1 MRLVRNFQA
10 EAPLVPARVPL
21 GSSKATLRRPGR
33 RSRALP
39 AAIAAFSVAALAAG
53 CQTSGAG
60 SGAAG
65 SGSSVITVAAIRG
78 VDDAP
83 LYLAAAPNG
92 TFAKAGLNVRIRS
105 YPSVGQELKALQDG
119 TVDVAAGDYAD
130 FLYAQS
136 VSRHPDLRIVAD
148 GYHAAP
154 GVMEVLASPGSGITS
169 PQGLVGK
176 KVGTPEPQGIP
187 IQSGKP
193 YSLET
198 LATQSVLTNDNVDPQ
213 QVTWDPMPAGD
224 LINALA
230 DHKVDAVLLQEPY
243 IYQAETRLGAVEVL
257 DSCSGPTANL
267 PLSGYFAVNSFATA
281 TAHAQALVE
290 FRSAL
295 QQAQAN
301 AALPGPVRTV
311 LASGPGMTPQSASLV
326 TIGAYPT
333 TLDAASPERVESLM
347 FNFEMLS
354 TALNVQRM
362 ILR

>member
-1 MRLVRNFQA
+1 M
-10 EAPLVPARVPL
+10 
-21 GSSKATLRRPGR
+21 
-33 RSRALP
+33 
-39 AAIAAFSVAALAAG
+39 
-53 CQTSGAG
+53 
-60 SGAAG
+60 
-65 SGSSVITVAAIRG
+65 ITVAAIRG

-83 LYLAAAPNG
+83 LYLAADQNG
-92 TFAKAGLNVRIRS
+92 AFAQAGLNVKIRS
-105 YPSVGQELKALQDG
+105 YSSVSQELKALQDG
-119 TVDVAAGDYAD
+119 TVDVAAGDYVD

-136 VSRHPDLRIVAD
+136 VSRHGDLRIVAD

-154 GVMEVLASPGSGITS
+154 GVMEVLTSPKSTITT

-176 KVGTPEPQGIP
+176 RIGTPEPQGIP

-198 LATQSVLTNDNVDPQ
+198 LATDAVLTNDNVHPQ
-213 QVTWDPMPAGD
+213 QITWDPMPAGD

-230 DHKVDAVLLQEPY
+230 DHKVDAVVLQEPY

-267 PLSGYFAVNSFATA
+267 PISGYFAVNSFATA
-281 TAHAQALVE
+281 HTQALAE

-295 QQAQAN
+295 QQAQAT
-301 AALPGPVRTV
+301 AALQGPVRTV
-311 LASGPGMTPQSASLV
+311 LSSGPGMTAQSASLV

-333 TLDAASPERVESLM
+333 SLDAASPERVESLM
-347 FNFEMLS
+347 FNFEMLNA
-354 TALNVQRM
+354 TLNVQNM